1 MTKDKWVLVRTTIL
15 SIVLVLSS
23 FIKIIISFMYE
34 KEGLIKTLMIS
45 IFIIGE
51 IIISIILLAD
61 LLFLFKKDRIK
72 KPLFHIFASL
82 IILYEITLLTI
93 FVWTY

>member
-1 MTKDKWVLVRTTIL
+1 MKKDRWVLVRTTIL

-72 KPLFHIFASL
+72 KPLFHI
-82 IILYEITLLTI
+82 LLL
-93 FVWTY
+93 